1 MPHRAQPEPVVIG
14 GPDPRSSPDVYRH
27 SDFLVLGGAEDIIQ
41 EFVDAY
47 AQNYERLNAFIS
59 ESSHDP
65 TFSIE
70 KALAPLI
77 STELC

>member
-1 MPHRAQPEPVVIG
+1 
-14 GPDPRSSPDVYRH
+14 
-27 SDFLVLGGAEDIIQ
+27 LGGAEDIIQ

-70 KALAPLI
+70 KSLAPLI
-77 STELC
+77 RTELC